1 MEEVM
6 KDIDVYVTPS
16 FGRNGPLL
24 TNLTARP
31 AVVVPNG
38 FRSSDNTPTSIA
50 FVGKL
55 FGETEALALAQAYQ
69 QSTEFQSFRDLS
81 TLAARG

>member
-1 MEEVM
+1 MQQMEEVM

-38 FRSSDNTPTSIA
+38 FRSSDNTPP
-50 FVGKL
+50 VL
-55 FGETEALALAQAYQ
+55 
-69 QSTEFQSFRDLS
+69 RLS
-81 TLAARG
+81 GSYSAKQKHSP